1 MLVCLIKYNYLIMKL
16 FWFAIILFSS
26 TLIHSQSFEVESL
39 LSETS
44 TTGKI
49 KGLVFDSESN
59 NDPLLFASVAIKN
72 TTISTTTDLDGSY
85 LLKVKPG
92 NYTLVFSFIGYKT
105 IEVKNVLVTS
115 NEIAI
120 NNQTLSPIE
129 INFDI
134 SSLK

>member
-1 MLVCLIKYNYLIMKL
+1 MKL

-72 TTISTTTDLDGSY
+72 TTISTTTDVDGSY

>member
-1 MLVCLIKYNYLIMKL
+1 MKL